1 MLDSKSPAQPTPLLS
16 YSQRSSL
23 ACRSKRFY
31 PFATASRVSTVLL
44 SLLLLTSPSEVFAH
58 TGHGDEFQSGHGATQ
73 PADAIEVDNVTAERL
88 GLKVE
93 PVTRQSLAF
102 GVQATGQIE
111 ASPSRRVE
119 VTNPVGGTVVRLLV
133 EPGDTVKAGQPLAVI
148 TSGELAELRVTAL
161 ENSAERQGDMQQAQA
176 NLRLA
181 QQSYNRQQQI
191 AQAAIAQAQ
200 TELRVAQEQYDRDK
214 ELTEQGAIPR
224 REFLESEAHLA
235 TARQALTEA
244 ESRLEVLEART
255 EVERAQ
261 TAVQVAQ
268 SRAQL
273 SAGTYRTRLQQL
285 GAEANPDG
293 TITIKA
299 PIAGTIADR
308 EVTLGQS
315 AQDAGAILMTIVD
328 NRTVL
333 ATANIYEKDLNQVSQ
348 GQRVRVKV
356 SGLPDRVFEGRII
369 TIGSVVEGES
379 RVVPVKAE
387 LDNADGALKPGMFAE
402 LEVLTDRT
410 PEPVL
415 VIPQAALVEANGQ
428 QLVFVQNGNTFQP
441 VEITLGR
448 RAGNL
453 VEVKSGLFDG
463 DRVVTQRAN
472 QLYAQSLR
480 GGTAEP
486 APAEATEATAASA
499 TGRSLPWWIVIPGSG
514 ILAIGTFVAGAFW
527 SNRRNRRRL
536 ASTIDQLEHLEES
549 HNGHHALSRTDHEL
563 VRSAEAHQTDSEART
578 PPHHHH

>member
-1 MLDSKSPAQPTPLLS
+1 MPMVLTLKRSNLLT
-16 YSQRSSL
+16 RD
-23 ACRSKRFY
+23 
-31 PFATASRVSTVLL
+31 RVVGTCLT
-44 SLLLLTSPSEVFAH
+44 LLLLATSAEVLAH
-58 TGHGDEFQSGHGATQ
+58 TGHGDEFHQNQSAQSAG
-73 PADAIEVDNVTAERL
+73 AIEVDTATAERI
-88 GLKVE
+88 GLKIE

-133 EPGDTVKAGQPLAVI
+133 EPGDTVEAGQPLAVI

-161 ENSAERQGDMQQAQA
+161 ENSAERQGDVQQAQA

-181 QQSYNRQQQI
+181 QQSYDRQQQI
-191 AQAAIAQAQ
+191 AQTAIDQAR

-235 TARQALTEA
+235 SARQALTEA

-293 TITIKA
+293 TVTIKA

-315 AQDAGAILMTIVD
+315 AEDAGATLMTIVD
-328 NRTVL
+328 DRTVL

-348 GQRVRVKV
+348 GQRVRVTI
-356 SGLPDRVFEGRII
+356 SSLPDQIFEGRIT

-387 LDNADGALKPGMFAE
+387 LDNGEGTLKPGMFAE

-410 PEPVL
+410 PEPVV
-415 VIPQAALVEANGQ
+415 VIPQSALVEANGQ
-428 QLVFVQNGNTFQP
+428 QLVFVQNGNSFQP
-441 VEITLGR
+441 VEIVLGR
-448 RAGNL
+448 QAGNL
-453 VEVKSGLFDG
+453 VEVKSGLFEG

-480 GGTAEP
+480 GGGATE
-486 APAEATEATAASA
+486 EAAATEVTEATTAGGA
-499 TGRSLPWWIVIPGSG
+499 LPWWVVVPAGG
-514 ILAIGTFVAGAFW
+514 LLAIGTFAAGAFW
-527 SNRRNRRRL
+527 SNRRNRKQL
-536 ASTIDQLEHLEES
+536 TSAMTALEHLEDS
-549 HNGHHALSRTDHEL
+549 HNGHPAIPDNQSALLH
-563 VRSAEAHQTDSEART
+563 SADPHHRDAEVSA
-578 PPHHHH
+578 PPHQHH

>member
-1 MLDSKSPAQPTPLLS
+1 MSEPT
-16 YSQRSSL
+16 
-23 ACRSKRFY
+23 
-31 PFATASRVSTVLL
+31 
-44 SLLLLTSPSEVFAH
+44 
-58 TGHGDEFQSGHGATQ
+58 
-73 PADAIEVDNVTAERL
+73 
-88 GLKVE
+88 
-93 PVTRQSLAF
+93 
-102 GVQATGQIE
+102 
-111 ASPSRRVE
+111 E
-119 VTNPVGGTVVRLLV
+119 VTNPVGGTVVKLLV
-133 EPGDTVKAGQPLAVI
+133 EPGQPVEVGQPLAVI

-161 ENSAERQGDMQQAQA
+161 ENSAERQGDVQQAQA
-176 NLRLA
+176 DLRLA
-181 QQSYNRQQQI
+181 QQNYDRQQQI
-191 AQAAIAQAQ
+191 ALTTIEQAR

-235 TARQALTEA
+235 EVRNALTQA

-255 EVERAQ
+255 EVERSQ

-273 SAGTYRTRLQQL
+273 SAGTYSTRLQQL
-285 GAEANPDG
+285 GASPNSDS

-315 AQDAGAILMTIVD
+315 TEDAGATLMTIVD
-328 NRTVL
+328 DRVVL
-333 ATANIYEKDLNQVSQ
+333 ATANVYEKDLNQVSQ
-348 GQRVRVKV
+348 GQRVRVTV
-356 SGLPDRVFEGRII
+356 LGLPEQVFAGRIT

-387 LDNADGALKPGMFAE
+387 LENSNGALKPGMFAE

-410 PEPVL
+410 PKPVL
-415 VIPQAALVEANGQ
+415 VIPQSALVEANGQ
-428 QLVFVQNGNTFQP
+428 QLVFVQNGNMFQP

-448 RAGNL
+448 QAGSL

-486 APAEATEATAASA
+486 EQAEATEVNAANVA
-499 TGRSLPWWIVIPGSG
+499 NAERASLPWWVAIPGG
-514 ILAIGTFVAGAFW
+514 GMLAIGTFVAGAFW

-536 ASTIDQLEHLEES
+536 ASTIDQLNHLEDDY
-549 HNGHHALSRTDHEL
+549 NGHHALSRSAHEPAL
-563 VRSAEAHQTDSEART
+563 RSVEAHQPDSETRT
-578 PPHHHH
+578 PPHQHH

>member
-1 MLDSKSPAQPTPLLS
+1 MALTLKHSNRLTRD
-16 YSQRSSL
+16 
-23 ACRSKRFY
+23 
-31 PFATASRVSTVLL
+31 RVAGTCL
-44 SLLLLTSPSEVFAH
+44 SLLLLVTSAEALAH
-58 TGHGDEFQSGHGATQ
+58 AGHGDEFHQNQ
-73 PADAIEVDNVTAERL
+73 PAQPAGAIAVDNATADRI

-161 ENSAERQGDMQQAQA
+161 ENSAERQGEVQQAQA

-181 QQSYNRQQQI
+181 QQTYDRQQQI
-191 AQAAIAQAQ
+191 AQTAIDQAR

-214 ELTEQGAIPR
+214 ELAEQGAIPR

-235 TARQALTEA
+235 VARQALTEA

-285 GAEANPDG
+285 GAEANSDG

-315 AQDAGAILMTIVD
+315 AEDAGAVLMTIVD
-328 NRTVL
+328 DRTVL
-333 ATANIYEKDLNQVSQ
+333 ATANIYEKDLSQVAPR
-348 GQRVRVKV
+348 QRVRVTV
-356 SGLPDRVFEGRII
+356 SSLPDQVFEGQIT
-369 TIGSVVEGES
+369 TIGSVVEGEN
-379 RVVPVKAE
+379 RVVPVRAE
-387 LDNADGALKPGMFAE
+387 LGNADGTLKPGMFAE
-402 LEVLTDRT
+402 LEVLTTRT
-410 PEPVL
+410 PEPVV
-415 VIPQAALVEANGQ
+415 VIPQSALVEANGQ

-441 VEITLGR
+441 VEVVLGR
-448 RAGNL
+448 QAGEL
-453 VEVKSGLFDG
+453 VEVQSGLFEG
-463 DRVVTQRAN
+463 DRIVTQRAN

-480 GGTAEP
+480 GGGVPEEA
-486 APAEATEATAASA
+486 AATEVKEASTAGGA
-499 TGRSLPWWIVIPGSG
+499 LPWWVVIPAGSL
-514 ILAIGTFVAGAFW
+514 LAIGTFVAGVLW
-527 SNRRNRRRL
+527 SNCRNRRQL
-536 ASTIDQLEHLEES
+536 ASTIHQLEHLEDQ
-549 HNGHHALSRTDHEL
+549 HNGYALSNSSHESVRLPTDVHP
-563 VRSAEAHQTDSEART
+563 SDSK
-578 PPHHHH
+578 

>member
-1 MLDSKSPAQPTPLLS
+1 MVLTLK
-16 YSQRSSL
+16 RSNRL
-23 ACRSKRFY
+23 NRD
-31 PFATASRVSTVLL
+31 RVAGTCL
-44 SLLLLTSPSEVFAH
+44 SLLLLTTSAEVLAH
-58 TGHGDEFQSGHGATQ
+58 AGHGDEFHQNQSAQ
-73 PADAIEVDNVTAERL
+73 PAGAIEVDNATADRI
-88 GLKVE
+88 GLKIE
-93 PVTRQSLAF
+93 AVTRQALAF

-133 EPGDTVKAGQPLAVI
+133 EPGDTVEAGQPLAVI

-161 ENSAERQGDMQQAQA
+161 ENSAERQGDVQQAQA

-181 QQSYNRQQQI
+181 QQTYERQRQI
-191 AQAAIAQAQ
+191 AQTAIDQAR

-235 TARQALTEA
+235 SARQALTAA
-244 ESRLEVLEART
+244 ESQLEVLESRT

-285 GAEANPDG
+285 GASPNSDG

-315 AQDAGAILMTIVD
+315 AEDAGAALMTIVD
-328 NRTVL
+328 DRTVL
-333 ATANIYEKDLNQVSQ
+333 ATANVYEKDLSQVSQ

-356 SGLPDRVFEGRII
+356 SSLPDRVFEGRIT
-369 TIGSVVEGES
+369 TIGSVVEGEN
-379 RVVPVKAE
+379 RVVPVRAE

-402 LEVLTDRT
+402 LEVLTTRT
-410 PEPVL
+410 PEPMV
-415 VIPQAALVEANGQ
+415 VIPQSALVEANGQ
-428 QLVFVQNGNTFQP
+428 QLVFVQNGNSFQP
-441 VEITLGR
+441 VEVVLGR
-448 RAGNL
+448 QAGNF
-453 VEVKSGLFDG
+453 VEVKRGLFEG
-463 DRVVTQRAN
+463 DRIVTQRAN

-480 GGTAEP
+480 GGGASEEAEP
-486 APAEATEATAASA
+486 EVTQASVA
-499 TGRSLPWWIVIPGSG
+499 GGALPWWVVFPAGG
-514 ILAIGTFVAGAFW
+514 LLAIGTFAAGAFW
-527 SNRRNRRRL
+527 SNRRNRKSL
-536 ASTIDQLEHLEES
+536 AVTIHQLEHLEDQ
-549 HNGHHALSRTDHEL
+549 HNDYALSNSSHESVRLPTDVH
-563 VRSAEAHQTDSEART
+563 
-578 PPHHHH
+578 PPESK